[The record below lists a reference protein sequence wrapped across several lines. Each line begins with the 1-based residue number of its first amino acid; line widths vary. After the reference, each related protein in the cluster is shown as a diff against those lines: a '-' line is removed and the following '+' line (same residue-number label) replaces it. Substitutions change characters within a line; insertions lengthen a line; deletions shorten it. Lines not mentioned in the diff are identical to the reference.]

1 MAQQRIQLD
10 RDNFCC
16 SICLDLLKDP
26 VTIPCGHS
34 YCMGCIKDCWDE
46 EDQKNVHSCPQCRQ
60 TFTPRPVLVKNTM
73 FAALVED
80 LKKTGLQAAPPD
92 HCYAGPGDVACDICT
107 GRKLKAL
114 KSCLVCLASYCER
127 HLQRHYDAAPLKK
140 HQLVNPCKTLQ
151 ENICSRHN
159 EVMKVFCRTDQQC
172 ICYLCSM
179 EEHKDHDTVS
189 AAAERNQRQKELGV
203 SLQNIQQMIQNRER
217 DMKVL
222 QQRVEAINCSAD
234 KAVEHSEKIFTE
246 VKQQIRSRQKAEVHQ
261 AEELQK
267 KMEQKIVELRRK
279 VTEGQQLSHAED
291 NVHFLQNSSSLS
303 GLSESTDV
311 PTDVRPPRCFED
323 VAVAVSEVRDKVEG
337 ILKEEGSKISLTVTE
352 DVSLSRPEPKTRDE
366 FLQYSRQITL
376 DPNTAHTQ
384 LLLSEGNRKATT
396 VETDQF
402 YPHHR
407 DRFIRCRQVLSRED
421 LTGRCYW
428 EVEWTGRVSIAVSHK
443 NISRTGTSDKSGF
456 GPNDKS
462 WSLDCYNNYYEF
474 THNKIK
480 TYAPGPQ
487 SSRVGVYLDH
497 RAGVLSFY
505 SVSGTMMTLLHRV
518 QTSFTK
524 TLYAGFSEM
533 AQQGIQLDRD
543 NFCCSICLDLLK
555 DPVTIPCGHSY
566 CMSCIKGC
574 WDEEDQKNV
583 HSCPQC
589 RQTFTPRPVL
599 VKNTMFAALVEDLK
613 KTGLQAAPPDHCYAG
628 PGDVACDVC
637 TGRKLKALKSC
648 LMCPASYCERHL
660 QGHYD
665 AAPLKKHQLVNP
677 RKTLQENICSRHNEV
692 MKVFCHTDQQ
702 CICYLCS
709 MEEHKDHATVS
720 AAAERN
726 QRQKELGVSL
736 QNIQQMIQDRE
747 RDMKVHQRRVEAIN
761 CSADKAVEH
770 SEKIFTEVKQ
780 QIRSRQKAEVH
791 QAEELQKKMEQK
803 IVELRRKVTEV
814 QQLSHTEDNVHFLQN
829 SSSLSGLREST
840 DVPTDVRPPR
850 CFEDVSVAVSEV
862 RDKVEG
868 ILKEE
873 GSKISLTVTEEV
885 LMSRPE
891 PKTRDEFLQY
901 SRQITL
907 DPNTA
912 NTCLL
917 LSEGNR
923 KATVVLTDQ
932 FYPHHP
938 DRFSGWYQVLSR
950 EDLTG
955 RCYWE
960 VEWRGGVSIAVSHK
974 NISRAGTFDE
984 CVFGRNDKSW
994 SLDCYSNN
1002 YEFSHNKIS
1011 TPAPGPQSSRVG
1023 VLDHRAGI
1031 LSFYSVS
1038 GTMMTLLH
1046 RVQTSFTKTL
1056 YAGFR
1061 VDWFV
1066 RGGVELCELKSEMAQ
1081 QGIQLDRDNFC
1092 CSICLDLLKDPVTI
1106 PCGHSYCMSCIKGCW
1121 DEEDQKNV
1129 HSCPQCRQIFTPR
1142 PVLVKNTMFAA
1153 LVEDL
1158 KKTGLQAAPPDHCYA
1173 GPGDVACDVCTGR
1186 KLKALKS
1193 CLVCL
1198 ASYCE
1203 RHLQHHYDAAPLK
1216 KHQLVNPRKTL
1227 QENICSCHNEVM
1239 KVFCRTDQQ
1248 CICYLCSMDEHKDHD
1263 TVSAAAE
1270 RNQRQ
1275 KELGVSLQNIQQMIQ
1290 DRERD
1295 MKVLQRRVE
1304 AINCS
1309 ADKAVEHSEKIFT
1322 EVKQQIRSRQKAEVH
1337 QAEELQKKME
1347 QKIAELRRKVTE
1359 VQQLS
1364 HTEDNTHFLQN
1375 SSSLSGLSES
1385 TDVPTDVRPPRC
1397 FEDVSVA
1404 VSEVRDKVEGILK
1417 EEGSKISLTV
1427 TEEVLLS
1434 RPEPKTRDEF
1444 LQYSRQITLDP
1455 NTANTLVLLSEGNR
1469 KATAVRTH
1477 QLYLRHPDRFIRCRQ
1492 VLSRE
1497 DLTGRC
1503 YWEVEWTGSVS
1514 IAVSHKNISRTGTGD
1529 LCGFGHN
1536 DKSWSLDCYNNS
1548 YEFSHNKITT
1558 PAPGPQSSRVGVYL
1572 DHRAGVLSFYSVSGT
1587 MMTLLHRVQTSFT
1600 QTLCAGFGVDWC

>member
-1 MAQQRIQLD
+1 
-10 RDNFCC
+10 
-16 SICLDLLKDP
+16 
-26 VTIPCGHS
+26 
-34 YCMGCIKDCWDE
+34 
-46 EDQKNVHSCPQCRQ
+46 
-60 TFTPRPVLVKNTM
+60 
-73 FAALVED
+73 
-80 LKKTGLQAAPPD
+80 
-92 HCYAGPGDVACDICT
+92 
-107 GRKLKAL
+107 
-114 KSCLVCLASYCER
+114 
-127 HLQRHYDAAPLKK
+127 
-140 HQLVNPCKTLQ
+140 
-151 ENICSRHN
+151 
-159 EVMKVFCRTDQQC
+159 
-172 ICYLCSM
+172 
-179 EEHKDHDTVS
+179 
-189 AAAERNQRQKELGV
+189 
-203 SLQNIQQMIQNRER
+203 
-217 DMKVL
+217 
-222 QQRVEAINCSAD
+222 
-234 KAVEHSEKIFTE
+234 
-246 VKQQIRSRQKAEVHQ
+246 
-261 AEELQK
+261 
-267 KMEQKIVELRRK
+267 
-279 VTEGQQLSHAED
+279 
-291 NVHFLQNSSSLS
+291 
-303 GLSESTDV
+303 
-311 PTDVRPPRCFED
+311 
-323 VAVAVSEVRDKVEG
+323 
-337 ILKEEGSKISLTVTE
+337 
-352 DVSLSRPEPKTRDE
+352 
-366 FLQYSRQITL
+366 
-376 DPNTAHTQ
+376 
-384 LLLSEGNRKATT
+384 
-396 VETDQF
+396 
-402 YPHHR
+402 
-407 DRFIRCRQVLSRED
+407 
-421 LTGRCYW
+421 
-428 EVEWTGRVSIAVSHK
+428 
-443 NISRTGTSDKSGF
+443 
-456 GPNDKS
+456 
-462 WSLDCYNNYYEF
+462 
-474 THNKIK
+474 
-480 TYAPGPQ
+480 
-487 SSRVGVYLDH
+487 
-497 RAGVLSFY
+497 
-505 SVSGTMMTLLHRV
+505 
-518 QTSFTK
+518 
-524 TLYAGFSEM
+524 M

-543 NFCCSICLDLLK
+543 NVCCSICLDLLK

-648 LMCPASYCERHL
+648 LVCLASYCERHL

-692 MKVFCHTDQQ
+692 LKVFCRTDQQ

-709 MEEHKDHATVS
+709 MDEHKDHDTVS

-747 RDMKVHQRRVEAIN
+747 KDVKVLQQRVEAIN

-780 QIRSRQKAEVH
+780 QIRSRQRAEVH
-791 QAEELQKKMEQK
+791 QAEELQKKMEHK
-803 IVELRRKVTEV
+803 IAELRRKVTEE

-829 SSSLSGLREST
+829 SSSLSGLSEST
-840 DVPTDVRPPR
+840 DLPTDVRPPR

-873 GSKISLTVTEEV
+873 GSKISLTVTEDV
-885 LMSRPE
+885 SLSRPE

-901 SRQITL
+901 SCQITL

-912 NTCLL
+912 YRTLL

-923 KATVVLTDQ
+923 KATTVRTDQ

-938 DRFSGWYQVLSR
+938 DRFIRCRQVLSR

-960 VEWRGGVSIAVSHK
+960 VEWTGRVSIAVSHK
-974 NISRAGTFDE
+974 NISRTGTSDKSG
-984 CVFGRNDKSW
+984 FGRNDKSW
-994 SLDCYSNN
+994 SLDCYDNC
-1002 YEFSHNKIS
+1002 YEFTHNQFS

-1023 VLDHRAGI
+1023 VYLDHRAGI

-1046 RVQTSFTKTL
+1046 RVQTSFTQTL

-1061 VDWFV
+1061 LNWPGIG
-1066 RGGVELCELKSEMAQ
+1066 RSTTELCELNEMAQ

-1129 HSCPQCRQIFTPR
+1129 HSCPQCRQTFTPR

-1158 KKTGLQAAPPDHCYA
+1158 KKTGLQAASPDHCYA

-1186 KLKALKS
+1186 NLKALKS
-1193 CLVCL
+1193 CLMCL

-1203 RHLQHHYDAAPLK
+1203 RHLQRHYDAAPLK
-1216 KHQLVNPRKTL
+1216 KHQPVNPRKTL
-1227 QENICSCHNEVM
+1227 QENICSRHNEVM

-1248 CICYLCSMDEHKDHD
+1248 CICYLCSMEEHKDHD

-1275 KELGVSLQNIQQMIQ
+1275 KELGVGLQNIQQMIQ

-1295 MKVLQRRVE
+1295 MKVLQRRME

-1347 QKIAELRRKVTE
+1347 QKIDELRRKVTE

-1364 HTEDNTHFLQN
+1364 HTEDNVHFLQN

-1385 TDVPTDVRPPRC
+1385 TDLPTDVRPPRC

-1455 NTANTLVLLSEGNR
+1455 NTANTVVLLSEGNR

-1477 QLYLRHPDRFIRCRQ
+1477 QLYPSHPDRFSGCRQ

-1548 YEFSHNKITT
+1548 YEFSHNKIKT

-1600 QTLCAGFGVDWC
+1600 QTLCAGFGVDWSVRSTTELCELK